1 MASLAHVGV
10 TTRADRAAGTP
21 SGGVLGGPDARGS
34 APARRHGGGVLANLS
49 DSVVAVLIPEGAHH
63 LDLMFSHPLDPPSVT
78 AARAAQRA
86 HMRAWV
92 DQAARRG
99 AGGGPRLGA
108 LGSTS
113 RA

>member
-1 MASLAHVGV
+1 M
-10 TTRADRAAGTP
+10 
-21 SGGVLGGPDARGS
+21 
-34 APARRHGGGVLANLS
+34 LANLS

-78 AARAAQRA
+78 AARATQRA

-92 DQAARRG
+92 DQAARHG

-108 LGSTS
+108 LGSLS